1 MAIKLATKVSK
12 INKVS
17 ILLSKTKILETLK
30 ISAKATKNKKYF
42 KNLIKFILRRR
53 KKLVTKIYPIPKKK
67 NNFI

>member
-1 MAIKLATKVSK
+1 VAIKLATKVSK

-42 KNLIKFILRRR
+42 KNLIK
-53 KKLVTKIYPIPKKK
+53 IY
-67 NNFI
+67 FEAT